1 MQIYNN
7 DVILRPGMV
16 LVLELRFNLVSHAPV
31 KYVPVK
37 QKTGKF
43 NRINSASHYREFHW
57 APIAGFALRF
67 NRQRRQAAKIL
78 SATPVPSAGMSRR
91 FHGELRGRQTH
102 TDRHRPRL
110 NGLRI

>member
-37 QKTGKF
+37 QKTGRF
-43 NRINSASHYREFHW
+43 NRINSAPHW
-57 APIAGFALRF
+57 HAPVKQKKKGWFNGVKIA
-67 NRQRRQAAKIL
+67 
-78 SATPVPSAGMSRR
+78 
-91 FHGELRGRQTH
+91 RGR
-102 TDRHRPRL
+102 RRL
-110 NGLRI
+110 TQII